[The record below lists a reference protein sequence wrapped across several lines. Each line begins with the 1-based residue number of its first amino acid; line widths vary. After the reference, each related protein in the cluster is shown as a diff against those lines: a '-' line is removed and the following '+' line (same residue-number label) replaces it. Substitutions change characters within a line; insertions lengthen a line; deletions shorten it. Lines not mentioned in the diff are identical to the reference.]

1 MIWKITSSSVF
12 IAKLKAPGTPLVVK
26 NRVLNIIVDIN
37 LKIGFKNNKIF
48 VMTET
53 EVLNVLSKVEHP
65 AIRYSL
71 LELGIVTD
79 VELTGNK
86 VKVVFAFPFPN
97 IPIAD
102 FLIQS
107 VAKPIKHLGL
117 EFEYTTR
124 VMNDEERNLFL
135 QLEAEAWK
143 G

>member
-1 MIWKITSSSVF
+1 
-12 IAKLKAPGTPLVVK
+12 
-26 NRVLNIIVDIN
+26 
-37 LKIGFKNNKIF
+37 
-48 VMTET
+48 MTET

-71 LELGIVTD
+71 VKLGIVTD

-102 FLIQS
+102 LLIQS

-135 QLEAEAWK
+135 QLETEAWK

>member
-1 MIWKITSSSVF
+1 MENNNLTMTKEI
-12 IAKLKAPGTPLVVK
+12 
-26 NRVLNIIVDIN
+26 VLN
-37 LKIGFKNNKIF
+37 
-48 VMTET
+48 T
-53 EVLNVLSKVEHP
+53 LSKVEHP

-71 LELGIVTD
+71 IKLGIVTD

-86 VKVVFAFPFPN
+86 VKLAFAFPFPN

-107 VAKPIKHLGL
+107 VNNPLKQLGL
-117 EFEYTTR
+117 ELEYTIR
-124 VMNDEERNLFL
+124 VMNEDEKNLFL

>member
-1 MIWKITSSSVF
+1 LTMTKEI
-12 IAKLKAPGTPLVVK
+12 
-26 NRVLNIIVDIN
+26 VLN
-37 LKIGFKNNKIF
+37 
-48 VMTET
+48 T
-53 EVLNVLSKVEHP
+53 LSKVEHP

-71 LELGIVTD
+71 IKLGIVSD
-79 VELTGNK
+79 VELAGNK
-86 VKVVFAFPFPN
+86 VKVIFAFPFPN

-135 QLEAEAWK
+135 QLETEAWK

>member
-1 MIWKITSSSVF
+1 MTQED
-12 IAKLKAPGTPLVVK
+12 
-26 NRVLNIIVDIN
+26 VLN
-37 LKIGFKNNKIF
+37 
-48 VMTET
+48 T
-53 EVLNVLSKVEHP
+53 LSKVEHP

-71 LELGIVTD
+71 IKLGIVTD

-107 VAKPIKHLGL
+107 VAQPIKQLDL
-117 EFEYTTR
+117 ELEYTTR
-124 VMNDEERNLFL
+124 VMNDEEKNLFL
-135 QLEAEAWK
+135 QLETEAWK

>member
-1 MIWKITSSSVF
+1 MENNDLTGLQCQIKSACDSISSKRQGIKI
-12 IAKLKAPGTPLVVK
+12 LYVV
-26 NRVLNIIVDIN
+26 IT
-37 LKIGFKNNKIF
+37 LKIGFKNNTIF
-48 VMTET
+48 VMTKT
-53 EVLNVLSKVEHP
+53 EVINVLSKVEHP

-71 LELGIVTD
+71 IKLGIVTE
-79 VELTGNK
+79 VELTGNN

-135 QLEAEAWK
+135 QLETEAWK

>member
-1 MIWKITSSSVF
+1 
-12 IAKLKAPGTPLVVK
+12 
-26 NRVLNIIVDIN
+26 
-37 LKIGFKNNKIF
+37 
-48 VMTET
+48 MTET

>member
-1 MIWKITSSSVF
+1 
-12 IAKLKAPGTPLVVK
+12 
-26 NRVLNIIVDIN
+26 
-37 LKIGFKNNKIF
+37 
-48 VMTET
+48 MTET

-71 LELGIVTD
+71 IKLGIVTE
-79 VELTGNK
+79 VELTGNN

-124 VMNDEERNLFL
+124 VMNDDEKNLFL
-135 QLEAEAWK
+135 QLETEAWK

>member
-1 MIWKITSSSVF
+1 
-12 IAKLKAPGTPLVVK
+12 
-26 NRVLNIIVDIN
+26 
-37 LKIGFKNNKIF
+37 
-48 VMTET
+48 MTET

-65 AIRYSL
+65 AIRHSL
-71 LELGIVTD
+71 LKLGIVTD

-86 VKVVFAFPFPN
+86 VKVVFGFPFPK

-107 VAKPIKHLGL
+107 VAKPIKNLGL

-124 VMNDEERNLFL
+124 VMNEEERNLFL
-135 QLEAEAWK
+135 RLETELWK